1 MVYSD
6 AIVGFAGEDRIST
19 LYGCQW
25 VIANY
30 ERLGG
35 LVREPSLAFAVLAV
49 DEAHYL
55 KEHKSGRTRNAFI
68 MATRIPRRYVVTG
81 TPLLNREVELHTLL
95 RLTGHRLG
103 RMSLK
108 EFRSDFTGSREKRA
122 ALASALKGWMLRRR
136 KDVLKDLGS
145 KSHQVR
151 YISPAGGLASYKEI
165 FADMSLMAMPKIT
178 KLRQCLETLK
188 IQFLIETVESL
199 QAEDK
204 IIIFCEYMSTVNAMH
219 DAFAAAGIKVVR
231 LVGADSATKRQKA
244 IDTFQD
250 DPEVRG
256 FIGTT
261 MAAGVGITLTA
272 ANYVA
277 FASMPWTPALM
288 RQAEDRAYRLGQ
300 KRDVTVI
307 VPLIPQTIDEA
318 VWQILENKR
327 ETEMDVIEAVTMQ
340 QNAEPTA
347 ITSQT
352 LKQWMVSAAQVH
364 PPLGGHT
371 REQVLNG

>member
-1 MVYSD
+1 
-6 AIVGFAGEDRIST
+6 
-19 LYGCQW
+19 
-25 VIANY
+25 
-30 ERLGG
+30 
-35 LVREPSLAFAVLAV
+35 
-49 DEAHYL
+49 
-55 KEHKSGRTRNAFI
+55 
-68 MATRIPRRYVVTG
+68 
-81 TPLLNREVELHTLL
+81 
-95 RLTGHRLG
+95 
-103 RMSLK
+103 
-108 EFRSDFTGSREKRA
+108 
-122 ALASALKGWMLRRR
+122 
-136 KDVLKDLGS
+136 
-145 KSHQVR
+145 
-151 YISPAGGLASYKEI
+151 
-165 FADMSLMAMPKIT
+165 MAMPNIT